1 MPLYDP
7 PFNYR
12 MLKCTR
18 YDNWARSL
26 LHRYHGAPVPSRS
39 VWA

>member
-12 MLKCTR
+12 MLNRTR
-18 YDNWARSL
+18 YHNWARSL
-26 LHRYHGAPVPSRS
+26 LHRQHGAAVPSRS